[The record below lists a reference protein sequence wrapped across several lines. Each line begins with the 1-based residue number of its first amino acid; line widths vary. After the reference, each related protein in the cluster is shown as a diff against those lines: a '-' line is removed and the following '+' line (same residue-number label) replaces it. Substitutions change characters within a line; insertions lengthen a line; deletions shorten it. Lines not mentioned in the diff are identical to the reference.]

1 MTHDEVLDRLD
12 DWVAA
17 ELPDNEQGAVDLHLE
32 MCPACRAEA
41 DSLRELLAEVAN
53 LPTEILP
60 ERELWSGIAARIE
73 AEPVATHRRW
83 RGQRWL
89 GMAAAAIL
97 LVVSSSLLTLHLS
110 ERRIASRVTAPAEWL
125 GRSGGPPTALV
136 SFEPAERDYQNAI
149 AELQTVLAARKG
161 QLAPETV
168 RTLETNLR
176 IIDEAIAQS
185 RAALERDPNSAEL
198 TQMLTDAY
206 DQKMNVLSRVVE
218 L

>member
-1 MTHDEVLDRLD
+1 MTHDEVLERLD
-12 DWVAA
+12 DWAAA
-17 ELPDNEQGAVDLHLE
+17 ELPDTEQGAVDLHLE
-32 MCPACRAEA
+32 VCPACRAEA
-41 DSLRELLAEVAN
+41 DSLRELLAEVAD
-53 LPTEILP
+53 LPAEILP
-60 ERELWSGIAARIE
+60 ERELWSEIAARIDT
-73 AEPVATHRRW
+73 AAPRRAW
-83 RGQRWL
+83 HAPRWL

-110 ERRIASRVTAPAEWL
+110 ERRLASRVTAPAEWL
-125 GRSGGPPTALV
+125 GPSGPPPTALV
-136 SFEPAERDYQNAI
+136 SFAPAERDYQNAI

-161 QLAPETV
+161 ELAPETV
-168 RTLETNLR
+168 TTLETNLR

-206 DQKMNVLSRVVE
+206 DQKMNVLARVVE